1 MKKIVIF
8 TSSGGGGQISVTKAL
23 AEHLSGAYQIVP
35 SYIFASVLGSIDLI
49 QTLTFGKYTG
59 EDLYNHLLAKQSLKI
74 FNGLF
79 YKLGSMYYGFYH
91 KRTKR
96 LLKVYLEEEKPDLV
110 ISVIPYANQGILE
123 ATQELGI
130 PFLLFTADLD
140 PFIYLHNME
149 YCDDKLFK
157 LAVPFSDPVLLSHV
171 EKYAVSQ
178 DNVVVTGYPVH
189 PAFTQ
194 KKDSA
199 AIKKEL
205 QIPADKPV
213 VFVLLGALGSPSQ
226 YTFAQELASISYPV
240 HIIFGVGKNHEMKQK
255 IEDIAYPEHITKMV
269 IGFTDRVADI
279 MAISDIL
286 LTKSGSVSFCEGL
299 YMNVPMLL
307 DATADT
313 VIQWEKENHVLVE
326 RLEFGVSIKNY
337 KQAVDMIT
345 YWLANP
351 EELQKVKQRIMNFEK
366 KDGLIGLQQMVG
378 RLLETS
384 VVVQARTFQEYRIAS
399 KLNLLD

>member
-23 AEHLSGAYQIVP
+23 TEHLSGTYQIVP
-35 SYIFASVLGSIDLI
+35 SYIFASVLGSLDLI

-74 FNGLF
+74 LNGLF
-79 YKLGSMYYGFYH
+79 SKLGGMYYSFH
-91 KRTKR
+91 HRRMKR
-96 LLKVYLEEEKPDLV
+96 LLKAYLEEEKPDLV
-110 ISVIPYANQGILE
+110 ISVIPCANQGILE

-130 PFLLFTADLD
+130 PFLLFTPDLD

-149 YCDDKLFK
+149 CGDDKLFK
-157 LAVPFSDPVLLSHV
+157 LAIPFNDRVLVSHV
-171 EKYAVSQ
+171 EKYSVSQ
-178 DNVVVTGYPVH
+178 ENVIVTGYPVQSS
-189 PAFTQ
+189 FTQ
-194 KKDSA
+194 KKDA
-199 AIKKEL
+199 VAIKKEL
-205 QIPADKPV
+205 QIPEDKPV

-226 YTFAQELASISYPV
+226 YTFAQELAVVPHPV
-240 HIIFGVGKNHEMKQK
+240 HIIFGVGKNHEMKKK
-255 IEDIAYPEHITKMV
+255 IEDIPYPEHVTKMV
-269 IGFTDRVADI
+269 FGFTDRVSDI
-279 MAISDIL
+279 MAVSDIL

-326 RLEFGVSIKNY
+326 RLKFGVSIKSY
-337 KQAVDMIT
+337 RQAVDTIT

-351 EELQKVKQRIMNFEK
+351 DELQQTKRRIMNFEK
-366 KDGLIGLQQMVG
+366 KDGLIGLQQAIG
-378 RLLETS
+378 ELLEAAA
-384 VVVQARTFQEYRIAS
+384 VMQARTFQEYRIAS
-399 KLNLLD
+399 KVNLLD